1 MERIDVEQQ
10 ALCFQVS
17 RPNHRALA
25 YLSGNIRTGI
35 LPPAGLPNQKE
46 YQCIGQTA
54 TLATGSS

>member
-35 LPPAGLPNQKE
+35 LPPAGLPHQKE
-46 YQCIGQTA
+46 LYLCVW
-54 TLATGSS
+54 